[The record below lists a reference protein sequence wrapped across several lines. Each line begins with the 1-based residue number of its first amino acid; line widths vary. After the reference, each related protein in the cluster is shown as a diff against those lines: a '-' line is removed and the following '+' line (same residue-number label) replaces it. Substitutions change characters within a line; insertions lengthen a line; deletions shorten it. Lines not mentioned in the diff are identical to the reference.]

1 MHQTQGSR
9 CIEEAK
15 MIIGTATDVANV
27 GGESELRDNRDTQI
41 LALLDRSESGV
52 TNHKWERGNKMG
64 TVLGRV
70 YMKTLLS
77 TFGFTRLTMN
87 QDSAEDAQVESA
99 HRAGGGI

>member
-52 TNHKWERGNKMG
+52 TNHKWERGNKKG